1 MQQSN
6 NKIIT
11 NSLDI
16 RSLREQVYEYFRS
29 EIQIGR
35 LIPGSFINLTE
46 ISEHLGISKTPLRDA
61 LIKLECDGFVTI
73 LPRRGIVV
81 NKLTLDEIK
90 NTVEI
95 IGALESAVIVS
106 VFDKIEP
113 RHIKEM
119 KQINADLKEI
129 MSNSKSD
136 TFDQYYYELNIAFHN
151 VFLNL
156 SHNDALKDIIMT
168 LKQRMYDFPR
178 LTYISEWELINCD
191 EHDQLVT
198 FLADGNPGEAAKLWR
213 EFHWSF
219 AAHEQFIKEFYAQG
233 NKQIQNVFNGT
244 G

>member
-46 ISEHLGISKTPLRDA
+46 ISERLGISKTPLRDA

-95 IGALESAVIVS
+95 IGALYRSL
-106 VFDKIEP
+106 
-113 RHIKEM
+113 IK
-119 KQINADLKEI
+119 
-129 MSNSKSD
+129 
-136 TFDQYYYELNIAFHN
+136 
-151 VFLNL
+151 
-156 SHNDALKDIIMT
+156 
-168 LKQRMYDFPR
+168 
-178 LTYISEWELINCD
+178 
-191 EHDQLVT
+191 
-198 FLADGNPGEAAKLWR
+198 
-213 EFHWSF
+213 
-219 AAHEQFIKEFYAQG
+219 
-233 NKQIQNVFNGT
+233 
-244 G
+244 

>member
-1 MQQSN
+1 MSQN
-6 NKIIT
+6 HNGIIT
-11 NSLDI
+11 NSLDV

-29 EIQIGR
+29 EIQAGR

-46 ISEHLGISKTPLRDA
+46 ISEQLGISKTPLRDA

-90 NTVEI
+90 NIVEI
-95 IGALESAVIVS
+95 IGALESAAIVS
-106 VFDKIEP
+106 VFNKIKP
-113 RHIKEM
+113 KHIKEM
-119 KQINADLKEI
+119 KKINADLKAI
-129 MSNSKSD
+129 MHNSKSD
-136 TFDQYYYELNIAFHN
+136 TFDQHYYELNIAFHN

-156 SHNDALKDIIMT
+156 STNDALKDIIMP

-198 FLADGNPGEAAKLWR
+198 FLEEGSPEKAAKLWR
-213 EFHWSF
+213 EFDWSF
-219 AAHEQFIKEFYAQG
+219 VAHEKFIREFYAQG
-233 NKQIQNVFNGT
+233 NKQIQNVLNST
-244 G
+244 T